1 MISIL
6 RKDSV
11 WVGLAIGILIPVGVY
26 GILRLLYQLLDVAGI
41 LTDVGF
47 AEDFRTRTLAL
58 VAICSNLILMQ
69 TFRKRHFQ
77 NETIRGMLVASMIL
91 VAIWFW
97 MFGFN
102 MLQF

>member
-26 GILRLLYQLLDVAGI
+26 GILRLLYQLLDAAGI
-41 LTDVGF
+41 LSDVGF

-69 TFRKRHFQ
+69 TFRKKHHQ
-77 NETIRGMLVASMIL
+77 YETIRGMLVASMIL
-91 VAIWFW
+91 VAVWFW

-102 MLQF
+102 MPQF

>member
-26 GILRLLYQLLDVAGI
+26 GILRLLYQLLDAAGI
-41 LTDVGF
+41 LSDVGF

-77 NETIRGMLVASMIL
+77 HEAIRGMLVASMLL